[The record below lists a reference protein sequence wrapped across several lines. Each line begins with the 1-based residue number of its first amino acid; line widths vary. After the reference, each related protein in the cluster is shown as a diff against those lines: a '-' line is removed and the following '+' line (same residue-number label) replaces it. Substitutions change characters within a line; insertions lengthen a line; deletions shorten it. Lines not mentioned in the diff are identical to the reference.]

1 MCDCGTGP
9 HPGPLPDYGERGPD
23 HLASAAAPNAEQH
36 QYVTDVPA
44 KPDLRPDRDLRI
56 DFFRGIALLAIA
68 LNHTVPPPALLD
80 RVGHYQFGHVFAFTF
95 AEVFVSLSGFV
106 CGMAYLRTLE
116 THGLAATWW
125 KAIKRCAVI
134 WLTTVAALLLTWASM
149 WVLQRVVTKPY
160 ALAALQFD
168 TSTLW
173 TRAGIIGALKLSPP
187 YWHFNILQ
195 FYVVLLLVMPLG
207 LWLAARAKWVL
218 LAISVLLWAGIN
230 VAWKAKWVTESFA
243 AGPFGNYL
251 AWQLYFFVGLM
262 LGVMRKRGALRVS
275 MNATVAALLV
285 GVLIFDDALR
295 QLQFAHHHLSDKV
308 HAGPLN
314 VLELLA
320 VATLIAWAMPAQ
332 PTWLQRGFPAVIR
345 RLGTRS
351 LTVFAF
357 VLLTCYVFTHLAAI
371 LNVGPAGY
379 LSILIAHVA
388 VVLGASAAMDRI
400 AKPRDA

>member
-1 MCDCGTGP
+1 MSD
-9 HPGPLPDYGERGPD
+9 L
-23 HLASAAAPNAEQH
+23 SPN
-36 QYVTDVPA
+36 
-44 KPDLRPDRDLRI
+44 PDRDLRI
-56 DFFRGIALLAIA
+56 DFFRGIALIAIA
-68 LNHTVPPPALLD
+68 LNHTVPPPALMQ

-95 AEVFVSLSGFV
+95 AEVFVALSGFV

-116 THGLAATWW
+116 SRGLLAAWG

-134 WLTTVAALLLTWASM
+134 WLSTIAALLLTWGAM
-149 WVLQRVVTKPY
+149 WLLQRAVTKPY

-168 TSTLW
+168 TSALW
-173 TRAGIIGALKLSPP
+173 TRDGILGALKLSPP

-195 FYVVLLLVMPLG
+195 FYVVLLLVMPIG

-218 LAISVLLWAGIN
+218 LAISLLLWAGIN
-230 VAWKAKWVTESFA
+230 VAWKLKWVNESFA

-251 AWQLYFFVGLM
+251 AWQLYFFVGVM
-262 LGVMRKRGALRVS
+262 LGVMRKRGELRVP

-285 GVLIFDDALR
+285 GALIFDDALR
-295 QLQFAHHHLSDKV
+295 QLAFAHHHLDSKTY
-308 HAGPLN
+308 AGPMN

-332 PTWLQRGFPAVIR
+332 PAWLQRGFPAVIR

-379 LSILIAHVA
+379 LGVLMAHVA
-388 VVLGASAAMDRI
+388 VVLGVSAGLDRI
-400 AKPRDA
+400 ARR